1 MTAMEKAAWTE
12 LLVSVFTVAIVTSL
26 YPWLGNRATAAFGLL
41 GLIVL
46 GAVFLR
52 RRGAAVVVDER
63 DREIANRAGRIG
75 VGSAWMMSLIV
86 LATTSLWSNYQQPA
100 CLFHGVNKLADLDAV
115 RHVLRRHGTGRGDR
129 LSEAGECRVN
139 RSRH

>member
-46 GAVFLR
+46 GTVFLR

-86 LATTSLWSNYQQPA
+86 LATTSLWSNYNNQHAVSTALINWLIWTQFA
-100 CLFHGVNKLADLDAV
+100 MCYGVTGLVAV
-115 RHVLRRHGTGRGDR
+115 IAYRRR
-129 LSEAGECRVN
+129 AN
-139 RSRH
+139 AA